1 MGSDYE
7 VVTLSEDE
15 EGRLQRCY
23 EDLMALSQSKVPA
36 VRGAAREALASIAQA
51 LNGQGL
57 RYELYT
63 DSWKDR

>member
-7 VVTLSEDE
+7 IITLNDDE
-15 EGRLQRCY
+15 RERLQRSY
-23 EDLMALSQSKVPA
+23 DDLMVLSQSRVPS
-36 VRGAAREALASIAQA
+36 VRGAAREALASVAQA

-63 DSWKDR
+63 STWSD

>member
-7 VVTLSEDE
+7 VITLSDDE
-15 EGRLQRCY
+15 VERLQRCY
-23 EDLMALSQSKVPA
+23 DDLMALSQCRVPA
-36 VRGAAREALASIAQA
+36 VRGAAREALASVAQA

-63 DSWKDR
+63 ASWSD

>member
-7 VVTLSEDE
+7 VVTLTEDE
-15 EGRLQRCY
+15 QGRLQRCY
-23 EDLMALSQSKVPA
+23 EDLMALSQCKVPA
-36 VRGAAREALASIAQA
+36 VRAGAREALASVAQA

-63 DSWKDR
+63 DSWNEG